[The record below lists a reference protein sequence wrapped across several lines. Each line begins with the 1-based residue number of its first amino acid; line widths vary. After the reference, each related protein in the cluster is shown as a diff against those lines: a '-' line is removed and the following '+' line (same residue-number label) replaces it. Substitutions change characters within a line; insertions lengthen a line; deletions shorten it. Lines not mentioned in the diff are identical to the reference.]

1 MAILVLFILGS
12 WSYTN
17 ASSSVDKWGK
27 ISSRMCD
34 GARQSPIPLQYGEAT
49 YAPNLYPVSVYQL
62 GRFNKSEYLSVT
74 NNGHTLMVFFP
85 SCYYFMSLNGLR
97 DGEFCIKQFH
107 FHWGTDSTSGSEH
120 SLNGRFFPLEVR
132 SSCFHLSSFIC
143 NYHHVEQRMVN
154 NYRKIQTINP
164 ATVLVPRVIFRSWNP
179 ASATTTMSA
188 IVCAALFALTT
199 FTISAA

>member
-1 MAILVLFILGS
+1 GVGTKVGRLVVLAILVLFILGS

-120 SLNGRFFPLEVR
+120 SLNGRFFPLEMHIVTYNK
-132 SSCFHLSSFIC
+132 HLYNSMLEVSDKA
-143 NYHHVEQRMVN
+143 NGLAVV
-154 NYRKIQTINP
+154 
-164 ATVLVPRVIFRSWNP
+164 
-179 ASATTTMSA
+179 
-188 IVCAALFALTT
+188 ALF
-199 FTISAA
+199 